1 MNRKTQPRTVTVRR
15 CRGFRW
21 IDPTAG
27 GFLQV
32 AVPEY
37 VVSSE
42 LSKGSAHFQGSI
54 SAVVSCKCRL
64 VGWFAG
70 TFPTGLTLPPWVLS
84 FLSRLGV
91 LGSDLGSK
99 PELEDLRP
107 IGLGHA
113 AGFGM
118 PISG

>member
-1 MNRKTQPRTVTVRR
+1 MTVRR

-27 GFLQV
+27 SRVYRHG
-32 AVPEY
+32 
-37 VVSSE
+37 SS
-42 LSKGSAHFQGSI
+42 SAL
-54 SAVVSCKCRL
+54 VSCKCRL

-70 TFPTGLTLPPWVLS
+70 TFPRGLALPPWVLS

-99 PELEDLRP
+99 PELEDLRL

-113 AGFGM
+113 AGVDIL